1 MAFSTGTTF
10 SSAAAGR
17 VRAPV
22 MRIAVSRYRMMKF
35 LPCGSCSGSV
45 RSMPAE
51 TRVDQ
56 IQPFS
61 SILSACVIQH
71 RRDGLDECAVL
82 RSRKLDDLAV
92 GTFNNAARVLLLAF
106 VNTALE
112 RDGLLDGLP
121 HGDLKIVWP
130 GIEGRT
136 VQEDRPRDIEMAGE
150 RVKAMEFVHAVSDSV
165 RQRIFLRVDRPRR
178 DRGDRLG
185 EVEPHRHCAQK
196 LEGLRLH
203 LARQHP
209 DAQPAKV
216 GGCMDGAC
224 PIGDMA
230 EAILEKAE
238 DAIADAIL
246 DRPYQRFA
254 ELAVDRGP
262 RLLGALE
269 QEGQVGEAQLG
280 DSVGEIAR

>member
-17 VRAPV
+17 AMAPT
-22 MRIAVSRYRMMKF
+22 MKSAVSRCRMMKF
-35 LPCGSCSGSV
+35 LPCGSCRELV

-51 TRVDQ
+51 TRADQ

-61 SILSACVIQH
+61 PILSARVIQH
-71 RRDGLDECAVL
+71 RRDCLDESAVL
-82 RSRKLDDLAV
+82 GSRELDDLAA
-92 GTFNNAARVLLLAF
+92 GTFNGATRVLLLAL

-112 RDGLLDGLP
+112 RDGLLNSLP
-121 HGDLKIVWP
+121 HGDLKIVRP
-130 GIEGRT
+130 DIEGRT
-136 VQEDRPRDIEMAGE
+136 VQEDRPRDVEMAGE
-150 RVKAMEFVHAVSDSV
+150 RVKAMEFVHAIGHGV
-165 RQRIFLRVDRPRR
+165 RQRIFLRIDRSGR

-203 LARQHP
+203 LARQHAN
-209 DAQPAKV
+209 AQPAKV

-230 EAILEKAE
+230 EAVLEKAE
-238 DAIADAIL
+238 DAIADAVL
-246 DRPYQRFA
+246 DCPGERCA

-262 RLLGALE
+262 CRFGALK
-269 QEGQVGEAQLG
+269 QERKI
-280 DSVGEIAR
+280 D